1 MSAAMQARL
10 LRILEEG
17 SVRRVGGEKSIDID
31 VRVLAA
37 THRDLKAEVE
47 AGGFREDL
55 FYRLQVLQ
63 IALPSLRDRPGDVD
77 LLCDHFLERIATVRE
92 LPPLHLAPEVRT
104 MLQRHTWPGNVREL
118 ENTLQRLVVLAA
130 GERIDASVV
139 ASDPDLRAR
148 LGSPE
153 PQAGGGGFSL
163 KAGEKEQL
171 RKALEAA
178 GGNRSAAARLLNVS
192 RATFY
197 RKLRQHGI

>member
-1 MSAAMQARL
+1 
-10 LRILEEG
+10 
-17 SVRRVGGEKSIDID
+17 
-31 VRVLAA
+31 
-37 THRDLKAEVE
+37 
-47 AGGFREDL
+47 
-55 FYRLQVLQ
+55 
-63 IALPSLRDRPGDVD
+63 
-77 LLCDHFLERIATVRE
+77 
-92 LPPLHLAPEVRT
+92 